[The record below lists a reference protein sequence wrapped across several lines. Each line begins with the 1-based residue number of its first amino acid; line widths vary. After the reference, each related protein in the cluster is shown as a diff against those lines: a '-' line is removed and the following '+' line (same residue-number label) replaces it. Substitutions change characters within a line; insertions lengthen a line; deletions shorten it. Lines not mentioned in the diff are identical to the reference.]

1 MELCGEDVSQYESPV
16 SFYRLKKPPPQKF
29 GTAPETS
36 LMEPPHSANLIDLA
50 EQIPNPGCD
59 PPPDNIPFPDRLG
72 RQIKFWESIHAPAH
86 ILKALEEGVDIGL
99 VDDIESVLPTNGINK
114 QNMKWESPAHLST
127 CQSLVKELTARG
139 ITGKRSTRARINLG
153 IFLITKPNG
162 KHRFIWNG
170 KALSPYLKK
179 TDFSYELLQRFLDGI
194 TDGSYLGK
202 LDLVDGFFALKV
214 KPSQRQYLGFTLVNE
229 FGVDEYYE
237 FLVLP
242 QGISTAPYIFSR
254 FTLAITSYLRRTLT
268 MVLFITYLDDLGWA
282 ISPWCPPLERIRIMN
297 FIRDTFLNAG
307 WMLSATK
314 CIFDINI
321 TTLLARSKDIHSYRL
336 IISAE
341 DPTAMPP
348 SSDPL
353 KVDTIPHSLLC

>member
-1 MELCGEDVSQYESPV
+1 
-16 SFYRLKKPPPQKF
+16 
-29 GTAPETS
+29 
-36 LMEPPHSANLIDLA
+36 
-50 EQIPNPGCD
+50 
-59 PPPDNIPFPDRLG
+59 
-72 RQIKFWESIHAPAH
+72 
-86 ILKALEEGVDIGL
+86 
-99 VDDIESVLPTNGINK
+99 
-114 QNMKWESPAHLST
+114 MKWESPAHLST
-127 CQSLVKELTARG
+127 CQTLVRELTARG

-170 KALSPYLKK
+170 MALPPYLKK

-214 KPSQRQYLGFTLVNE
+214 KPGQRQYLGFTLVNE
-229 FGVDEYYE
+229 FGIDEFYE

-254 FTLAITSYLRRTLT
+254 FTLAITTYLRRTLT

-282 ISPWCPPLERIRIMN
+282 ICPWCPPLERARITN
-297 FIRDTFLNAG
+297 FICDTFLNAG

-314 CIFDINI
+314 CIFDSNVTSLVLLGFTINTVPVLLTVDMSPERKTKLLDLLSTATQATHSTPRFKMMI
-321 TTLLARSKDIHSYRL
+321 DRRGTTVSR
-336 IISAE
+336 
-341 DPTAMPP
+341 TMPRAHYNHVP
-348 SSDPL
+348 PIC
-353 KVDTIPHSLLC
+353 VF